1 MREFNG
7 PHDRYKYISG
17 LVIRELDEACP
28 EKSGQVML
36 EFLGVIE
43 LL

>member
-7 PHDRYKYISG
+7 QQDWCNYIIG
-17 LVIRELDEACP
+17 LVIRELNEVCT

-36 EFLGVIE
+36 EFLGV
-43 LL
+43 